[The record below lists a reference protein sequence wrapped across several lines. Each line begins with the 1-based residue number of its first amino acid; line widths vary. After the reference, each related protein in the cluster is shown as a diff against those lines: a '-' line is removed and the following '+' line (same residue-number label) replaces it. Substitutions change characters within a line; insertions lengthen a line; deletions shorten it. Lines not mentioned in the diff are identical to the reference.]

1 MSDKTVTHA
10 DAENFRTQID
20 EKLLSAVAAEPI
32 TANNK
37 EVYKAISHIARDEL
51 ARRWVQT
58 QIDDRRKKTRRIY
71 YMSMEFLIGRT
82 LNNALSALDMH
93 DKANAVFSVQGGPTL
108 TDIIECE
115 PDAAL
120 GNGGLGR
127 LAACFLDSMA
137 TLELPSWG
145 YGMRYE
151 YGMFAQSIING
162 GQVEHPDSWLV
173 DGTPWEFPR
182 PGTVFPVRFGGTAE
196 HHGEWAEWNA
206 AEAVE
211 ARAYDYVIPGH
222 GTDRVSTLRLWKA
235 GAPAQID
242 LNAFN
247 SGDYARAAEFKNRFE
262 NISWV
267 LYPND
272 STPAGRELR
281 LRQEYFFVSAS
292 LQDIIFHHLEEHGH
306 LNNLADQIAIH
317 LNDTHPAIAVAELMR
332 LLCDDYGMLWSD
344 AWNQCRRIF
353 SYTNHTL
360 MPEALE
366 TWPVGLMHY
375 LLPRHMRIIFR
386 INQEFL
392 NEVSQRFPG
401 DIDLIR
407 RVSLIDDAD
416 GNEANKRIRMAHLS
430 IVGSHRVNGVSQ
442 LHSDLMVKTI
452 FADFARLYPDRFH
465 NKTNGVTPRRWL
477 GQANPGFASLLD
489 DKLGTNWRLNLDRLS
504 ELRPLAN
511 DEGFRAAF
519 AAAKHANKARL
530 ADYIKR
536 ETGVILDPGSLFD
549 VQVKRIHE
557 YKRQLL
563 NVLHVITRYNQI
575 LHGLADDVA
584 PRCVIFAGKAA
595 SSYYMAK
602 QIIRLIH
609 DVAAMINND
618 PRAKDKLKV
627 VFVPNYGVS
636 IAELIMPAADL
647 SEQISTAGTE
657 ASGTG
662 NMKFSLNGAL
672 TIGTE
677 DGANIEIR
685 DNVGADNIFIFGN
698 TTPQVQ
704 ALRQSGYD
712 PRAIYQNNAMLNETL
727 NKIDGGFFSPNDR
740 KRYHD
745 VFNSL
750 VNYGDHYMLLAD
762 YADYVATQKR
772 VDALYRNPAEWQR
785 KAILN
790 VAGMGPFSSDRT
802 IRDYAI
808 DTWNMGSLLK
818 KA

>member
-1 MSDKTVTHA
+1 M
-10 DAENFRTQID
+10 AEQKNTPDSGCALRQAVD
-20 EKLLSAVAAEPI
+20 EKLLHAVAAEPV
-32 TANNK
+32 TANTK
-37 EVYKAISHIARDEL
+37 ELYTALSLLVREKL
-51 ARRWVQT
+51 AERWVKT
-58 QIDDRRKKTRRIY
+58 QVADRGRKVRRVY
-71 YMSMEFLIGRT
+71 YLSMEFLIGRT
-82 LNNALSALDMH
+82 LNNALSALDLRNS
-93 DKANAVFSVQGGPTL
+93 AEAAFAAAGGPSL
-108 TDIIECE
+108 SQLIECE

-182 PGTVFPVRFGGTAE
+182 PGTHFTVRFCGTAE

-211 ARAYDYVIPGH
+211 AHAYDYVIPGC
-222 GTDRVSTLRLWKA
+222 GTERVSTLRLWKA

-281 LRQEYFFVSAS
+281 LRQEYFFVAAS
-292 LQDIIFHHLEEHGH
+292 LQDILFHHLEEHGNLH
-306 LNNLADQIAIH
+306 NLADQIAIH
-317 LNDTHPAIAVAELMR
+317 LNDTHPAISVAELMR
-332 LLCDDYGMLWSD
+332 LLCDDYGMLWAD
-344 AWNQCRRIF
+344 AWSQCRRIF

-366 TWPVGLMHY
+366 TWPVSLMQY
-375 LLPRHMRIIFR
+375 LLPRHMRIIYR

-392 NEVSQRFPG
+392 NEVEQRFPG
-401 DIDLIR
+401 DIDMIR

-416 GNEANKRIRMAHLS
+416 GNDDNKRVRMAHLC
-430 IVGSHRVNGVSQ
+430 IVGSHRINGVSQ
-442 LHSDLMVKTI
+442 LHSDLMVQTI
-452 FADFARLYPDRFH
+452 FSDFAKLYPDRFH

-477 GQANPGFASLLD
+477 AQANPGLSALID
-489 DKLGTNWRLNLDRLS
+489 QRLGTDWRLKLDRLS
-504 ELRPLAN
+504 ELRPEAEN
-511 DEGFRAAF
+511 AEFRHAF
-519 AAAKHANKARL
+519 AAAKRANKERL
-530 ADYIKR
+530 AEYVRR
-536 ETGVILDPGSLFD
+536 ETGVMLDPNSLFD

-563 NVLHVITRYNQI
+563 NVLHVITRYNAI
-575 LHGLADDVA
+575 LHGLADDA
-584 PRCVIFAGKAA
+584 PPRCVIFAGKAA

-609 DVAAMINND
+609 DVAHTINND
-618 PRAKDKLKV
+618 SRAHDKLKV

-636 IAELIMPAADL
+636 VAELIMPAADL

-685 DNVGADNIFIFGN
+685 DSVGADNIFIFGH
-698 TTPQVQ
+698 TTPEVEN
-704 ALRQSGYD
+704 LRRSGYD
-712 PRAIYQNNAMLNETL
+712 PRKIYQEDAALNETL
-727 NKIDGGFFSPNDR
+727 NKIDGGYFSPNDR
-740 KRYHD
+740 RRYHD
-745 VFNSL
+745 LFNAL
-750 VNYGDHYMLLAD
+750 VNYGDHYLLLAD
-762 YADYVATQKR
+762 YADYIKTQSA
-772 VDALYRNPAEWQR
+772 VDRLFLTPEEWMR
-785 KAILN
+785 KAVIN
-790 VAGMGPFSSDRT
+790 VSGMGTFSSDRT
-802 IRDYAI
+802 IREYAI
-808 DTWNMGSLLK
+808 DTWAMESLLK